1 MAPHVNPLLRL
12 LNAAIDA
19 GRFLAPPSRRRA
31 WRRQWRADVVHEWQ
45 WMERQDRGVAAR
57 LGLVVRVTG
66 ALRHALW
73 LRMHVRRIEM
83 ITQDLR
89 YGWRLMLQK
98 PAFTLVAVLTLG
110 LGIGA
115 NVSMYSWLDTR
126 LRHLLDGVENA
137 DRIVALNTTY
147 AGRADRNIS
156 YPTFADLRDRRP
168 ESVEDLIAYT
178 LAPLNMR
185 AGNGD
190 PERVFG
196 EFVSGNYFTAL
207 GVRPRL
213 GRAFLP
219 EEGVVQN
226 RDAVAVISDK
236 FWIRRF
242 NRDPSV
248 VGRAITLNGIAVTI
262 VGVGPEGFHGTEPYL
277 NIDLWVPVMMQ
288 PALSGVDRLTR
299 GNRWL
304 EVMVSMKPGVTLARA
319 EADLDLVM
327 RGLGQAYADDAG
339 SGVKLYELWRA
350 PSMGGVAIT
359 AVMGVQLGVA
369 GIVLLIA
376 CANVAN
382 LLLASAATRQRE
394 TAVRLT
400 LGASRGRLVQQML
413 TESTLLALA
422 GGIAGL
428 TLRLLD
434 QRPWTAVHSTRAT
447 PDRVRHHA
455 Q

>member
-1 MAPHVNPLLRL
+1 
-12 LNAAIDA
+12 
-19 GRFLAPPSRRRA
+19 
-31 WRRQWRADVVHEWQ
+31 
-45 WMERQDRGVAAR
+45 
-57 LGLVVRVTG
+57 
-66 ALRHALW
+66 
-73 LRMHVRRIEM
+73 
-83 ITQDLR
+83 
-89 YGWRLMLQK
+89 MLQK

-126 LRHLLDGVENA
+126 LRHLLDGVEHA

-147 AGRADRNIS
+147 AGRADRSIS

-168 ESVEDLIAYT
+168 ASVEDLIAYT

-185 AGNGD
+185 AGNSD

-242 NRDPSV
+242 NRDPAI
-248 VGRAITLNGIAVTI
+248 VGRAITLNGMRVTI
-262 VGVGPEGFHGTEPYL
+262 VGVGPEGFHGTEPYSEH
-277 NIDLWVPVMMQ
+277 DLWVPVMLQ

-304 EVMVSMKPGVTLARA
+304 EVMVSLKPGVTLARA

-327 RGLGQAYADDAG
+327 RGLGQTYAEDAG

-350 PSMGGVAIT
+350 PSMGGAAVT

-394 TAVRLT
+394 TAGRLT
-400 LGASRGRLVQQML
+400 LGAQPRPPRATDAHREHAARARGWDRRSRCSPTGPRISDASFIPPAPLPIEIN
-413 TESTLLALA
+413 TTLNGGVFAFA
-422 GGIAGL
+422 GAVTIM
-428 TLRLLD
+428 
-434 QRPWTAVHSTRAT
+434 TAVIFGVVPADAGRRLGGDAGAQGIGGGGHRHAAPRA
-447 PDRVRHHA
+447 RS
-455 Q
+455 